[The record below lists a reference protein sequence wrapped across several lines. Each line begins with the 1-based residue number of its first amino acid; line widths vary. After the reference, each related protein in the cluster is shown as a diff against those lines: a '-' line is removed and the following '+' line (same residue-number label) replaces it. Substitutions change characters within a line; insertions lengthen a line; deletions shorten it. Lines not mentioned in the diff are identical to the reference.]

1 MIICQTFGWHLLV
14 EAKTKKY
21 VIFDLSPTIRNSTIH
36 PSKKI
41 KIRYLNNSTNASQTE
56 STKIAYQNIARAVP
70 KSFNFTC
77 KLKRT
82 GGLNINLVWTR
93 SSVRGRSFSQIRR
106 KLFHFA
112 AIFLFWK
119 RTLFSNCLFNT
130 FWSHWSFF
138 IKNSRLWCIFL
149 YLSFFIAI
157 NKLSVFLIHSNAANL
172 NVLIESN
179 RNDIE
184 FTFRLCLKN

>member
-130 FWSHWSFF
+130 FWSHWSFLLKTQDCDASF
-138 IKNSRLWCIFL
+138 CIFL
-149 YLSFFIAI
+149 FLLLLISCLFSWFIPMQPI
-157 NKLSVFLIHSNAANL
+157 
-172 NVLIESN
+172 
-179 RNDIE
+179 
-184 FTFRLCLKN
+184 